1 MIDKSIIYISDPD
14 QDFGPLVV
22 AGSWESPE
30 K

>member
-1 MIDKSIIYISDPD
+1 MTDKSIIHVTDPD